1 MKFLVL
7 IGAVQG
13 LFLSLAL
20 FFKKEKHGKFLSLFL
35 FLFTIELFTEFL
47 AIDVKS
53 KADLTYFNIPVF
65 LFENAIFLLYGP
77 VFYFYVSFITAEK
90 EKLRRKDLLH
100 FIPFILFFLFLSGFF
115 IYIAA
120 TGIENLKESKE
131 TKGEIIF
138 SAIVNITFYL
148 QVLVY
153 IYFSRRSMNNYKK
166 RILQNFSDI
175 HKISCRWLSIL
186 IYAISFVWAATFFST
201 LCSIAINETAS
212 NIAINV
218 FFVAVVIMFFS
229 IGYFVLL
236 MPDVYGKIHSEFKED
251 SVKNEKYKKNF
262 IEVKKKREYIA
273 NINKALQEDKLY
285 LESEITIRQFSESTG
300 IPAHHLSQVLNDA
313 FGKNFYTFIN
323 EFRIEYA
330 AKLLSENPSANILSV
345 CFQSGFNS
353 KSVFNDVFKKF
364 KGFTP
369 SEFREK
375 FSSRMYKKSK

>member
-1 MKFLVL
+1 MKFLFL

-53 KADLTYFNIPVF
+53 KADLTYFNIPLF
-65 LFENAIFLLYGP
+65 LLENAIFLLYGP

-90 EKLRRKDLLH
+90 EKLKKKDILH
-100 FIPFILFFLFLSGFF
+100 FIPFIIFSLIL
-115 IYIAA
+115 
-120 TGIENLKESKE
+120 TGIFIHIAFTGLENLKESE
-131 TKGEIIF
+131 DTKGEIIF
-138 SAIVNITFYL
+138 SAITSISFYL

-153 IYFSRRSMNNYKK
+153 IYFSRRAMNRYKN
-166 RILQNFSDI
+166 RILQSFSDI
-175 HKISCRWLSIL
+175 HKISYRWLSIL

-201 LCSIAINETAS
+201 LCSITFKETAA

-218 FFVAVVIMFFS
+218 FFIFVVIMFFS
-229 IGYFVLL
+229 IGYFILL

-262 IEVKKKREYIA
+262 IDDKKKREYISR
-273 NINKALQEDKLY
+273 INKALNEDKLY
-285 LESEITIRQFSESTG
+285 LESDITIKQFSEFTE
-300 IPAHHLSQVLNDA
+300 IPSHHLSQVLNDA

-323 EFRIEYA
+323 EFRVEYA

-375 FSSRMYKKSK
+375 FSSRMYKKIK

>member
-262 IEVKKKREYIA
+262 IEVKKKREYISR
-273 NINKALQEDKLY
+273 INKALHDDKLY
-285 LESEITIRQFSESTG
+285 LESEITIRQFSESTE
-300 IPAHHLSQVLNDA
+300 IPSHHLSQILNDA
-313 FGKNFYTFIN
+313 FGKNFYSFIN
-323 EFRIEYA
+323 EFRVEYA

-375 FSSRMYKKSK
+375 FSSRMYKKIK

>member
-13 LFLSLAL
+13 LFLSFAL
-20 FFKKEKHGKFLSLFL
+20 FFKKEKHGKFLSIFL

-53 KADLTYFNIPVF
+53 NADLTYFNIPFF
-65 LFENAIFLLYGP
+65 LLENAIFLLYGP

-90 EKLRRKDLLH
+90 EKLKRKDLLH
-100 FIPFILFFLFLSGFF
+100 FIPFAIFSLILIGIF
-115 IYIAA
+115 IHIAL
-120 TGIENLKESKE
+120 TGIENLNKSED

-138 SAIVNITFYL
+138 STITNILFYL

-153 IYFSRRSMNNYKK
+153 IYFSRKAMNRYKK
-166 RILQNFSDI
+166 RILQNLSDI

-201 LCSIAINETAS
+201 ICSIAFKETAA
-212 NIAINV
+212 NIALNI
-218 FFVAVVIMFFS
+218 FFVAVVIIFFS
-229 IGYFVLL
+229 IGYFILL

-251 SVKNEKYKKNF
+251 STKNEKYRKNF
-262 IEVKKKREYIA
+262 IDDKKKREYISK
-273 NINKALQEDKLY
+273 INKAINEDKLY
-285 LESEITIRQFSESTG
+285 LESEITIRQFSESAE
-300 IPAHHLSQVLNDA
+300 IPSHHISQILNDA

-323 EFRIEYA
+323 EYRVEYA

-369 SEFREK
+369 SEFRER
-375 FSSRMYKKSK
+375 FSSRMYKNTE

>member
-20 FFKKEKHGKFLSLFL
+20 FFKKEKHGKFLSIFL

-53 KADLTYFNIPVF
+53 KADLTYFNIPFF
-65 LFENAIFLLYGP
+65 LLENAIFLLYGP
-77 VFYFYVSFITAEK
+77 IFYFYVSFITAEK
-90 EKLRRKDLLH
+90 ENLKRKDLLH
-100 FIPFILFFLFLSGFF
+100 FIPFIVFSLIL
-115 IYIAA
+115 
-120 TGIENLKESKE
+120 TGIFIHIAVTGLENLKESE
-131 TKGEIIF
+131 DTKGEIIF
-138 SAIVNITFYL
+138 SAITNISFYL

-153 IYFSRRSMNNYKK
+153 IFFSRKAMNRYKK
-166 RILQNFSDI
+166 RILQSFSDI

-186 IYAISFVWAATFFST
+186 IYVISFIWAATFFST
-201 LCSIAINETAS
+201 LCSIMFSETAAGITL
-212 NIAINV
+212 NI

-229 IGYFVLL
+229 IGYFILL
-236 MPDVYGKIHSEFKED
+236 MPDVYGKIHSEIKED
-251 SVKNEKYKKNF
+251 SAKNEKYKKNF
-262 IEVKKKREYIA
+262 IEDKKKKEYISK
-273 NINKALQEDKLY
+273 INKALKEDKLY
-285 LESEITIRQFSESTG
+285 LESEITIKQFSESAG
-300 IPAHHLSQVLNDA
+300 VPSHHLSQILNDA

-323 EFRIEYA
+323 ESRVEYA
-330 AKLLSENPSANILSV
+330 AQLLSENPSANILSV

-369 SEFREK
+369 SEFRER
-375 FSSRMYKKSK
+375 FSSRMYKNNK

>member
-115 IYIAA
+115 IYIAV

-186 IYAISFVWAATFFST
+186 IYAISFAWAATFFST

-323 EFRIEYA
+323 EFRVEYA